1 MVKAHQ
7 KKNLLIQ
14 QPKVDGFFQLLL
26 YILICLRKPPFIT
39 KLHKCLILPRDS
51 STPFPEPLG
60 ASRPLSPST
69 RSCTT
74 RPEAL
79 LLPSPSFIA
88 ATPSSLMMI
97 LATSPLPGPSLD
109 ASVTPTS
116 RSLLTLALPLL
127 ADSTC
132 PSIPPVP
139 SLVALSGPRTRCVWF
154 QGVRYGHIG

>member
-1 MVKAHQ
+1 MSCLQSEHAIKQ
-7 KKNLLIQ
+7 ILYKSRS
-14 QPKVDGFFQLLL
+14 QP
-26 YILICLRKPPFIT
+26 KPPFIT

-74 RPEAL
+74 RPEVL
-79 LLPSPSFIA
+79 PLPSPSLLA

-97 LATSPLPGPSLD
+97 LVTSPLPGPSLD

-116 RSLLTLALPLL
+116 RSLLTLALPSL
-127 ADSTC
+127 ADSIC
-132 PSIPPVP
+132 PSILPAP
-139 SLVALSGPRTRCVWF
+139 SLVALSGPRTRCV
-154 QGVRYGHIG
+154 